1 MSLNNFSL
9 DLWRNCVER
18 QMKKPV
24 LKLVGLG
31 GFEPPT
37 SPLSG
42 VRSNQLSYRPKLES
56 LAYFIS
62 GRFPDLTLL
71 FTQNQGVRSN
81 QLSVRPKL
89 WSKSPQNE
97 ERALYRVSV
106 FRQGFVISSFI
117 KQVEKFFAALE
128 QNVFTEKS

>member
-1 MSLNNFSL
+1 
-9 DLWRNCVER
+9 
-18 QMKKPV
+18 
-24 LKLVGLG
+24 
-31 GFEPPT
+31 
-37 SPLSG
+37 
-42 VRSNQLSYRPKLES
+42 
-56 LAYFIS
+56 
-62 GRFPDLTLL
+62 
-71 FTQNQGVRSN
+71 VRSN

-89 WSKSPQNE
+89 ESLEVFNKDRCRPHPALYLEPGDTLLATERQTQTLEQSPQNE

>member
-1 MSLNNFSL
+1 
-9 DLWRNCVER
+9 
-18 QMKKPV
+18 
-24 LKLVGLG
+24 
-31 GFEPPT
+31 
-37 SPLSG
+37 
-42 VRSNQLSYRPKLES
+42 
-56 LAYFIS
+56 
-62 GRFPDLTLL
+62 
-71 FTQNQGVRSN
+71 VRSN

>member
-71 FTQNQGVRSN
+71 FTQNQGVSSN

-89 WSKSPQNE
+89 ESLEVFNKDRCRPHPD
-97 ERALYRVSV
+97 LY
-106 FRQGFVISSFI
+106 
-117 KQVEKFFAALE
+117 LE
-128 QNVFTEKS
+128 PGDTL